1 MQSNPT
7 KETLTELLTKYV
19 ELGWVIVPCDNKK
32 KPLKNWR
39 EFNSIGDIIKPNV
52 EDLLKDVNTTFRGL
66 VSGIGVITGKHS
78 NLIVID
84 LDTYKDSSNF
94 DDIKEKLLELDTPIA
109 QTGGGGYHIYFT
121 YNESIKT
128 KANLT
133 KGLDTRG
140 QGGFVVLPPSKHQSG
155 NYYQWIKS
163 PFDFPPID
171 LPDTLLTILPNERDT
186 SVQLTPQKFQTF
198 NYNKIYQPG
207 ERDGAMFSMARSLI
221 QMLPKHRLAD
231 AGYSL
236 FASWCKDH
244 IEDSSG
250 EMTSE
255 SFLREKFAHALTYDD
270 LNKSLPS
277 NVTDLFNDPNVF
289 ENLFKQDRFGIPI
302 GFEKIDKKTGG
313 ILGSSLTILAAQT
326 GIGKTIV
333 FLNFLE
339 NISKLR
345 KVAYLDLEN
354 GVNETLERL
363 IRIKHKMS
371 KEYFVNPDNQEEIM
385 KLTSSGFENFSYVS
399 SNEKIRDRKKLDYKL
414 NELVDKGVEVFVID
428 PLQIIDG
435 GQDLVVSG
443 EIVKDLSDFSKR
455 FNVAVML
462 CHHFKKPQGAG
473 GKFIKSVDDVAEHQ
487 FLDPTMEDIKG
498 GAIITD
504 TAENVWAITRNVLS
518 DDPLVKSRI
527 ILKIMKC
534 RNNAEAQGLY
544 ALFFDHQTLRVYER
558 QEQLSFYFNNTMYS
572 NFMKG

>member
-1 MQSNPT
+1 MLTSPS
-7 KETLTELLTKYV
+7 KETLNELLTKYV
-19 ELGWVIVPCDNKK
+19 ELGWVIVPCDLKK
-32 KPLKNWR
+32 IPLKQWR
-39 EFNSIGDIIKPNV
+39 EFNSIGEIIRPSVEQLNTDI
-52 EDLLKDVNTTFRGL
+52 NTTFRGRVAGL
-66 VSGIGVITGKHS
+66 GVVTGEHS
-78 NLIVID
+78 NLSVID
-84 LDTYKDSSNF
+84 LDTYKDSTNF
-94 DDIKEKLLELDTPIA
+94 DAIKKILLELDTPIA
-109 QTGGGGYHIYFT
+109 QTGGGGYHIYFK
-121 YNESIKT
+121 YNESVKT

-140 QGGFVVLPPSKHQSG
+140 QGGFVVLPPSRHHTG
-155 NYYQWIKS
+155 NFYHWIKS

-171 LPDTLLTILPNERDT
+171 LPDNLFANLPKEKETNF
-186 SVQLTPQKFQTF
+186 QPINQKFQLF
-198 NYNKIYQPG
+198 DYNKIYTPG
-207 ERDGAMFSMARSLI
+207 DRDSAMFSMARSLI

-236 FASWCKDH
+236 FASWCKSH
-244 IEDSSG
+244 IQDEKE
-250 EMTSE
+250 EMTNE
-255 SFLREKFAHALTYDD
+255 KFLKEKFAHALTYDD

-277 NVTDLFNDPNVF
+277 NISDLLNDPKVF
-289 ENLFKQDRFGIPI
+289 ENLFKQDRFGIPT
-302 GFEKIDKKTGG
+302 GYQKIDKKTGG

-326 GIGKTIV
+326 GIGKTMV

-339 NISKLR
+339 NISKLK

-363 IRIKHKMS
+363 IRIKNKMT
-371 KEYFVNPDNQEEIM
+371 KEYFVDPANREEIV
-385 KLTSSGFENFSYVS
+385 KLSKSGFENFSYVS
-399 SNEKIRDRKKLDYKL
+399 SNEKIRDRKKLDFKL

-435 GQDLVVSG
+435 GQDLAVSG

-462 CHHFKKPQGAG
+462 CHHFKKPQGGG
-473 GKFIKSVDDVAEHQ
+473 GKFIKSVEDVEEHQ

-504 TAENVWAITRNVLS
+504 TAENVWAITRNVLA

-527 ILKIMKC
+527 LLKILKC

-544 ALFFDHQTLRVYER
+544 GLFFDHQTLRVYET
-558 QEQLSFYFNNTMYS
+558 QEQLSFYFKGSMYDH
-572 NFMKG
+572 FMKG